1 MVPYLTRD
9 AIMATLG
16 FVARDLKPQ
25 SEILFD
31 YAEPLEGRGSAPSK
45 AIAELAERVAEIGE
59 PLRSFFYPCDLE
71 RDLRA
76 LGFSVIENADTAVL
90 NARYFEE
97 RTDGL
102 ALGGAAHIMR
112 ARV

>member
-1 MVPYLTRD
+1 MPYLSRE
-9 AIMATLG
+9 AIDTTLS
-16 FVARDLKPQ
+16 FVARDMRRE

-31 YAEPLEGRGSAPSK
+31 YAEPMENRNALQSK
-45 AIAELAERVAEIGE
+45 ALAALAKRVAEIGE
-59 PLRSFFYPCDLE
+59 PLKSFFKPDELQ
-71 RDLRA
+71 RDLRT
-76 LGFSVIENADTAVL
+76 LGFSFVEDADTAAL
-90 NARYFEE
+90 NARYFLK